1 LTRNIMILTLHGIV
15 LLSTVVITILSA
27 VLAFFLTLK
36 YFKLKSKNYLFWS
49 IGLWFF
55 AVGVILEV
63 LFALGLYSEVMID
76 SYLTIVALLVE
87 ALALGSVQFLGK
99 TVKKIYYIYAIIT
112 TVAIIF
118 SFFFVRVGNII
129 VNYVVFG
136 LLPMF
141 TTVISAIITF
151 PAAAIIIA
159 SAYLAARRTKAY
171 TDRKVRRHKNLQMSS
186 IIAGVV
192 VVSIAGTL
200 YIAAYP
206 ELLYWSEFFGIL
218 LLWLG
223 FI

>member
-1 LTRNIMILTLHGIV
+1 MILTLQGIV

-36 YFKLKSKNYLFWS
+36 YIKLKSKNYLFWS
-49 IGLWFF
+49 LGLWLFT
-55 AVGVILEV
+55 VGVVLEV
-63 LFALGLYSEVMID
+63 LFAFGLYSEVMID

-99 TVKKIYYIYAIIT
+99 TVKKIYYIYAVIT
-112 TVAIIF
+112 TIVIIA
-118 SFFFVRVGNII
+118 SFLFVRVGDVIA
-129 VNYVVFG
+129 NYVVFG
-136 LLPMF
+136 LLPIL
-141 TTVISAIITF
+141 TTVVSSIITF
-151 PAAAIIIA
+151 PAAAIIIV
-159 SAYLAARRTKAY
+159 SAYLTIRRSRAY
-171 TDRKVRRHKNLQMSS
+171 TDKNVRRHKNLQMSS

>member
-1 LTRNIMILTLHGIV
+1 MILTLQGIV

-36 YFKLKSKNYLFWS
+36 YIKLKSKNYLFWS
-49 IGLWFF
+49 LGLWLFT
-55 AVGVILEV
+55 VGVVLEV
-63 LFALGLYSEVMID
+63 LFAFGLYSEVMID

-99 TVKKIYYIYAIIT
+99 TVKKIYYIYAVIT
-112 TVAIIF
+112 TIVIIA
-118 SFFFVRVGNII
+118 SFLFVRVGDVIA
-129 VNYVVFG
+129 NYVVFG
-136 LLPMF
+136 LLPIL
-141 TTVISAIITF
+141 TTVVSSIITF
-151 PAAAIIIA
+151 PAAAIIIV
-159 SAYLAARRTKAY
+159 SAYLTIRLSRAY
-171 TDRKVRRHKNLQMSS
+171 TDKNVRRHKNLQMSS